1 MTQPTNDEVL
11 NQAPSRFLE
20 AAGLRP
26 TELSGTLL
34 PREDAAKCRNSRNK
48 GHEPVAT
55 LMLM

>member
-34 PREDAAKCRNSRNK
+34 PREDAAKMPQLAK
-48 GHEPVAT
+48 EGA
-55 LMLM
+55 